1 MKRYKVAIIEPA
13 TVVAE
18 GIAAIVNRGHEGE
31 IAGVART
38 VAELEQLLRTTE
50 VDVVIAAAGLHTEL
64 EACAALDEIPVIAIQ
79 SALVEEEALRK
90 FAATVTI
97 FTSAD
102 ELQRI
107 VRKVVDAPAEHNYA
121 ESHELSDRERD
132 VLILVAKGFTNKEIA
147 SELNIS
153 PHTVI
158 SHRKN
163 IVHKTG
169 IRSVAGLTVY
179 AVLNNLIDSEQI

>member
-1 MKRYKVAIIEPA
+1 MKRYKVAIVEAA

-18 GIAAIVNRGHEGE
+18 GIATIIDRSLEGE
-31 IAGVART
+31 VVGIVRS
-38 VAELEQLLRTTE
+38 VAELEQMLRTTE
-50 VDVVIAAAGLHTEL
+50 VDVVIASVNLHLEL
-64 EACAALDEIPVIAIQ
+64 EVCAALEAMPVVGMQ
-79 SALVEEEALRK
+79 TALVEEEALRK
-90 FAATVTI
+90 FAATASI
-97 FTSAD
+97 FTPAE
-102 ELQRI
+102 ELQRTI
-107 VRKVVDAPAEHNYA
+107 RKVVDAPAEHNYA

-132 VLILVAKGFTNKEIA
+132 VLILVAKGLTNKEIA

-179 AVLNNLIDSEQI
+179 AVLNNLIDSEQL